1 MTSVGQSAARTLGGR
16 KQSVRTA
23 RLPLCIW
30 PADVQHDGTR
40 TSLAYGARTGG
51 HPVDTFPRANE
62 RSKNTLSLHPHICH
76 WWCSVDSS
84 CIAGGHFACDNPA
97 LISAARP
104 RRTSFVAIWAGGRLD
119 GQHQPA
125 GRGYFLATPCAGNS
139 RWWTR
144 GGHVFFSK
152 LRWSS
157 PKRVVLPL
165 RLHRHKATWKSATSS
180 CSAQPAI
187 RDCNSPSGCLA
198 CALPVGTWRSL
209 VAHLHGVQG
218 VASSNLAVPTNSATY
233 ICSGL
238 ALRPPFSR

>member
-1 MTSVGQSAARTLGGR
+1 VDWWTPCRHFSACKREIEEYPRPAPSHLSLVLLGGLLVHR
-16 KQSVRTA
+16 WWTLCVR
-23 RLPLCIW
+23 P
-30 PADVQHDGTR
+30 P
-40 TSLAYGARTGG
+40 
-51 HPVDTFPRANE
+51 P
-62 RSKNTLSLHPHICH
+62 
-76 WWCSVDSS
+76 
-84 CIAGGHFACDNPA
+84 

-104 RRTSFVAIWAGGRLD
+104 QRTSFVAIWAGGGLD

-125 GRGYFLATPCAGNS
+125 GRGYFLATPCVGNS

-165 RLHRHKATWKSATSS
+165 RLHRHKETWKSATSS

-187 RDCNSPSGCLA
+187 RDCNSSSACLA

-209 VAHLHGVQG
+209 VAHLHGVQERE
-218 VASSNLAVPTNSATY
+218 PTRH
-233 ICSGL
+233 CHFG
-238 ALRPPFSR
+238 PQ